1 MIKAALIQQALAE
14 YVYIYGG
21 YKQVIGHFKRRQRL
35 DKNNQNIEYYLRLDS
50 STFPIGQL
58 DKF

>member
-21 YKQVIGHFKRRQRL
+21 YKQVKGKFKQHSGSRQA
-35 DKNNQNIEYYLRLDS
+35 DHP
-50 STFPIGQL
+50 T
-58 DKF
+58 

>member
-21 YKQVIGHFKRRQRL
+21 YKQVELNRFYPNR
-35 DKNNQNIEYYLRLDS
+35 
-50 STFPIGQL
+50 
-58 DKF
+58 